1 MMTRRMLSEEKS
13 KKMEAELN
21 ELRALTDRLLEE
33 RDVYEMEM
41 QALKTSRMTLKGKFD
56 EIRLFCEE
64 LEKECKRKELIIE
77 SFRENQ
83 QEHEDALDRITFLE
97 RQVKESNAEVA
108 SLHEQSGSYDHLT
121 TLSLRDE
128 LALGDRNVCNSKLC
142 STKSQDP
149 RFSKLTNLI
158 RKKSKTLK
166 KLKSEKLNLHKDKVK
181 MAEQVKDLELDLQ
194 SRTKDL
200 LSTQKQLEE
209 LSAATNE
216 LLKLGTE
223 YRELTQVLLHDELS
237 ETNGPVETNQTPS
250 PPPTSST
257 QPTRLSYASVAA
269 GKRVCSTTTVEV
281 RHSQRSTKTIRTPT
295 RPSRRTVV
303 FSDKIG
309 VGLGPPP

>member
-56 EIRLFCEE
+56 EIRRFCEE

-77 SFRENQ
+77 SFRENH
-83 QEHEDALDRITFLE
+83 QEHEDALDRIRFLE

-223 YRELTQVLLHDELS
+223 YRELNQVLLHDELS

-257 QPTRLSYASVAA
+257 QPTRASYASVAA

-295 RPSRRTVV
+295 RPSRRT
-303 FSDKIG
+303 
-309 VGLGPPP
+309 